1 LAQDFFEFRIAQPLG
16 LIDYFPAHCS
26 LFPAVRRDQKRPFLA
41 GKNGKIVLG
50 DKAVEEGARIVEAFQ
65 EEAATHG

>member
-1 LAQDFFEFRIAQPLG
+1 

-26 LFPAVRRDQKRPFLA
+26 LFPAVRRDQKKPFLA

-50 DKAVEEGARIVEAFQ
+50 GKAVEEGARIVEAFKR
-65 EEAATHG
+65 EAGTHG